1 MIKVKDLSKSYKGT
15 FLYKDFNMEF
25 EKGKVTVLAGSSGSG
40 KTTLLKVIAGTEKS
54 EKGQVLGLEGEN
66 IAVVFQEDRLLEWL
80 NVYENISYVLK
91 SYMQKEKM
99 DNVIRSVLE
108 MVELWEY
115 KEYKIKD
122 LSGGM
127 QRRVA
132 IARAVAYKHSVL
144 LMDEPFKGLDNE
156 LKDRIMTRLKKAW
169 KEEGR
174 TVIMITHNQEEIEF
188 LGDCVYKLEQ
198 KPVKYYKI

>member
-1 MIKVKDLSKSYKGT
+1 
-15 FLYKDFNMEF
+15 MEF

>member
-1 MIKVKDLSKSYKGT
+1 
-15 FLYKDFNMEF
+15 MEF

-54 EKGQVLGLEGEN
+54 EKGQVLGLEEEN